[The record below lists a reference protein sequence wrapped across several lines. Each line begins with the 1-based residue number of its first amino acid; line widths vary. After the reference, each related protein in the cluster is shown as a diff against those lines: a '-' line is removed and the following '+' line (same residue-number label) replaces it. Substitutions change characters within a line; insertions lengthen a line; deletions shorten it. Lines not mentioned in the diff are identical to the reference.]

1 MLARDAEAVL
11 PHPRILDAEPLQ
23 DGVYPGRV
31 LHPAQAPG
39 TLDPDLRLPVR
50 DVLDEQVDAEDEWAE
65 KKRQREA
72 VIVTERH
79 ELERKIE
86 EAKRAQ
92 NEVK

>member
-1 MLARDAEAVL
+1 MNLDLTQLQKQLQALENDRDIQRATTEIASLEKEISRLEAK
-11 PHPRILDAEPLQ
+11 R
-23 DGVYPGRV
+23 
-31 LHPAQAPG
+31 
-39 TLDPDLRLPVR
+39 
-50 DVLDEQVDAEDEWAE
+50 DEWAE